1 MVNMNIEK
9 QIREYLTEEVLFS
22 DDSIEYS
29 NDDSLLEA
37 GVVDSVAVME
47 MILFV
52 EETFNVEVADQEI
65 TPDNFDSV
73 NRLAN
78 FIRSKM
84 GSSDN

>member
-65 TPDNFDSV
+65 IPDNFDSV

-78 FIRSKM
+78 FIRSKI